1 MAEAQIAENS
11 KMKKKLK
18 EELKDIYEALDIE
31 NGVRDLVIRK
41 KRNETVIVHPSEY
54 EGKDTV
60 VLENIENCDIYVPFV
75 MNNFYV
81 KNTYYSRIYCGYVL
95 GTAYIETTS
104 KSCYQVYSTFVK
116 VLKANECNFGIW
128 CRFNPIIE
136 DCIKLKFGPCMFEY
150 KNRLWDK
157 ERAGFEMEEDSE
169 NSSKWSVVIDN
180 KWSRDEQSPNWSV
193 LNDEEIRYLTQ
204 IFLPE

>member
-1 MAEAQIAENS
+1 MNKVAEVQIAENT
-11 KMKKKLK
+11 MAKKRLK

-31 NGVRDLVIRK
+31 NGVWDLVIWK

-95 GTAYIETTS
+95 GTAFIETTS
-104 KSCYQVYSTFVK
+104 KSSYQVYSTFVK
-116 VLKANECNFGIW
+116 VLKANECNFGLW
-128 CRFNPIIE
+128 CWFTPTIE

-150 KNRLWDK
+150 KSREFDK
-157 ERAGFEMEEDSE
+157 ERAGFAEEED
-169 NSSKWSVVIDN
+169 
-180 KWSRDEQSPNWSV
+180 
-193 LNDEEIRYLTQ
+193 
-204 IFLPE
+204 